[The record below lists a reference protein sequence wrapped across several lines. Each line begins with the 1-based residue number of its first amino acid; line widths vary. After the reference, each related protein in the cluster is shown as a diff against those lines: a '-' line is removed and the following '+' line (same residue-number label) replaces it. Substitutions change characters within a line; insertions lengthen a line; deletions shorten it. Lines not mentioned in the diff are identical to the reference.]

1 MDERNPKLFESLF
14 CDTNINF
21 VRQAC
26 MGSPDRPPKQEA
38 FLALLAEGW
47 TSLHLDARRE
57 GVVVPAHLKGEP
69 HLVLQYGHDL
79 PIPIPD
85 LHVDEYGVSATLS
98 FEWTPRSTVVP
109 WSAVYVVTAAD
120 GRGVL
125 YQEDIPSDVS
135 VIAASGSDSSPGLDG
150 APTGPGAIEADAGPD
165 GEAGTSGSSDN
176 PGYPGNRGKPRSR
189 EVTAGDA
196 ASAGPAPRG
205 PTPSRALR
213 AVPLT
218 GPLEEDHPAMASVS
232 FGGVTVGRSGGG
244 AAAGAGAEMMG
255 DSAPSTMVPSRRR
268 RRPQLRLVK

>member
-1 MDERNPKLFESLF
+1 
-14 CDTNINF
+14 
-21 VRQAC
+21 

-98 FEWTPRSTVVP
+98 FEWTPRATVVP
-109 WSAVYVVTAAD
+109 RSAVYVVTAAD

-135 VIAASGSDSSPGLDG
+135 VIAASGSDSSTDLDG
-150 APTGPGAIEADAGPD
+150 AATNPGVV
-165 GEAGTSGSSDN
+165 EAGAGKSRSG
-176 PGYPGNRGKPRSR
+176 
-189 EVTAGDA
+189 EVA
-196 ASAGPAPRG
+196 ASDTSSALPASRG

-218 GPLEEDHPAMASVS
+218 GPLEEDHPAMASVG
-232 FGGVTVGRSGGG
+232 FAVGSRPGAG
-244 AAAGAGAEMMG
+244 AATGAGAEMMG
-255 DSAPSTMVPSRRR
+255 GSTRATMVPSRRR